1 MRPPF
6 PEVIDSSM
14 IATFRSCPRKFELTY
29 MQHWKPKT
37 ESIHLV
43 AGKAFA
49 AGLEETRRA
58 YFIEGNDPEAALV
71 RGGRALL
78 ASYGDTRCPD
88 DSAKS
93 PERMLGAL
101 VFYFQ
106 RYGLETEA
114 ATPITLPGGIRGIE
128 FSFAEP
134 LSIHHPETGNPIIYS
149 GRSDQIVD
157 FADGVYIE
165 DDKTAS
171 QLGSSWSKQWD
182 LRSQFTGYS
191 WAAKYGAMKLNVA
204 GVLVRGVSILKT
216 KY

>member
-1 MRPPF
+1 MPSRPPF
-6 PEVIDSSM
+6 PEVVDSSM
-14 IATFRSCPRKFELTY
+14 LAAFRSCPRKFELTY
-29 MQHWKPKT
+29 LHHWKPKT

-58 YFIEGNDPEAALV
+58 FFIEGDDPEAAIA
-71 RGGRALL
+71 RGGRVLL
-78 ASYGDTRCPD
+78 RSYGDTICPD

-106 RYGLETEA
+106 RYGLETETA
-114 ATPITLPGGIRGIE
+114 VPITLPGGHRGIE

-134 LSIHHPETGNPIIYS
+134 LSIRHPETGNPIIYS

-157 FADGVYIE
+157 FADGIYIE

-171 QLGSSWSKQWD
+171 QLGASWSKQWD
-182 LRSQFTGYS
+182 LRSQFTGYT
-191 WAAKYGAMKLNVA
+191 WAAKYGAMRLPVQ
-204 GVLVRGVSILKT
+204 GVIARARTCG
-216 KY
+216 